1 MANRILKEKNKVRG
15 LMLPNFKSYL
25 YEALGWYKALW
36 SYRVI
41 LAEQTNRS
49 MEQERVPRHRPTE
62 SQLLSDKSA
71 KATQGRK
78 DSFSTNAGITRS
90 SRGKKNQSK
99 NVNIILN
106 SQIIQKEAKAGF
118 GPWAIVMRTTW
129 EPVSDLDTTKK
140 RPKWNGKMT
149 SLVIS
154 NSPEPQASQ
163 VGAWIYL

>member
-1 MANRILKEKNKVRG
+1 M
-15 LMLPNFKSYL
+15 
-25 YEALGWYKALW
+25 
-36 SYRVI
+36 
-41 LAEQTNRS
+41 AEQTNRS

-90 SRGKKNQSK
+90 SCGKKNQSK

-118 GPWAIVMRTTW
+118 GPWAIVMRTT
-129 EPVSDLDTTKK
+129 
-140 RPKWNGKMT
+140 
-149 SLVIS
+149 
-154 NSPEPQASQ
+154 
-163 VGAWIYL
+163 